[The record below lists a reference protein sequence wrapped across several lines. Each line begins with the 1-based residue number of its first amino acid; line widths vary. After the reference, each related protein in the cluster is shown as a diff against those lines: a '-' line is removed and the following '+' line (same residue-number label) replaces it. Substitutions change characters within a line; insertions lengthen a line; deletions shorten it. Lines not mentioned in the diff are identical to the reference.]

1 VGGTWRY
8 INESDVSAHYGLATD
23 EQLMKPYVNETLTNH
38 QATLRLYNYQD
49 HCALVGRFQNINAE
63 LDLDSC
69 SRQNIDFGR
78 RQTGGGAI
86 IMGKDQLGLCVTCSS
101 KTFPWTNVRDLCYL
115 FSRPVIDA
123 LSKLGINAEF
133 RAKNDLEVN
142 GKKIAGLG
150 VYIDPHGAIQFHLSL
165 LLDLDILK
173 MLSILQIPIQ
183 KYSDKRKVNAVSQR
197 MATVSGEIGRS
208 ISHEEIRTLIC
219 KSFEAHFDVTMDH
232 SKITTQE
239 KKEIA
244 HLVSDKYSTEGWIY
258 QQTPQADLTG
268 MSLVKTPLGLLRIY
282 IGLKGEVIKSVL
294 ITGDFIEHEQLFK
307 EIEAELK
314 WSPLD
319 KAQIL
324 ATVNKVLSRNQSSD
338 PMGSEVEQEKE
349 HPAPNIPEMHKKD
362 LPLWRGEA
370 RRAQGE
376 EHPEPVDQEKP
387 PAPSAQLKQNEGLS
401 GGPEM
406 KTGNLPLRRGEA
418 QRAQGEDIVSPTSLA
433 SAIHLAAQKAYNT
446 NQHTYQGTCYYPKRE
461 ITESL
466 NKPTV

>member
-1 VGGTWRY
+1 MAHTWRY
-8 INESDVSAHYGLATD
+8 IEENDVTAHYGLATD
-23 EQLMKPYVNETLTNH
+23 ENLMKPYVENAKSEH
-38 QATLRLYNYQD
+38 QATLRLYNYND
-49 HCALVGRFQNINAE
+49 HCALVGRFQNMNAE
-63 LDLDSC
+63 LDLESC
-69 SRQNIDFGR
+69 TRQDIEFGR

-101 KTFPWTNVRDLCYL
+101 KAFPWTNIRDLCYL
-115 FSRPVIDA
+115 FSKPVIDA

-183 KYSDKRKVNAVSQR
+183 KYSDKRKVSAVSQR
-197 MATVSGEIGRS
+197 MATVSGEIGRA

-219 KSFEAHFDVTMDH
+219 KSFETHFEVRMDH
-232 SKITTQE
+232 SKITSQE
-239 KKEIA
+239 KTEITR
-244 HLVSDKYSTEGWIY
+244 LVSDKYSTEDWIY

-307 EIEAELK
+307 QIEAELK

-319 KAQIL
+319 KEKIL
-324 ATVNKVLSRNQSSD
+324 KVVTKVLQHWLNLSSSQLE
-338 PMGSEVEQEKE
+338 PNGTEKN
-349 HPAPNIPEMHKKD
+349 A

-370 RRAQGE
+370 RRTQGE
-376 EHPEPVDQEKP
+376 EN
-387 PAPSAQLKQNEGLS
+387 LKMEE
-401 GGPEM
+401 PEM
-406 KTGNLPLRRGEA
+406 HPASRIPDA
-418 QRAQGEDIVSPTSLA
+418 QALTT
-433 SAIHLAAQKAYNT
+433 AIFLAAQKAYNA
-446 NQHTYQGTCYYPKRE
+446 NEHTYQGTCYYPKRE
-461 ITESL
+461 SL
-466 NKPTV
+466 NTPTV